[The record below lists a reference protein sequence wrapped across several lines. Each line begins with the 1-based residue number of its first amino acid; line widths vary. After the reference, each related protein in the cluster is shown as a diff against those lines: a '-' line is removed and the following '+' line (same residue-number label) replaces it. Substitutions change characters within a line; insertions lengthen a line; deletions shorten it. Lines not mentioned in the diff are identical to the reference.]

1 MKNTTQLKNWAKDLN
16 RHFTKYADSNLLKDS
31 QHLMKLW
38 NHKLKQDT
46 TPLLQQLKFKTLR
59 TPNADKD
66 ELLQEPALIAGR
78 DVKWNSQPPWKLV

>member
-1 MKNTTQLKNWAKDLN
+1 
-16 RHFTKYADSNLLKDS
+16 
-31 QHLMKLW
+31 MKLW

-78 DVKWNSQPPWKLV
+78 DVKWNSQRLGS